1 MEAGRE
7 SSKAKRARAA
17 MSNED
22 DTTSQGNAGGG
33 AAASA
38 AETEGDEMAVV
49 AAEAEAE
56 ADEQVGSAETEEH
69 IQRILLAIDNYTR
82 QVSDMLDAGR
92 ALFKDLAADFED
104 RLCSYDPQGE
114 GGAVGGGDPG
124 AARPRRRQRAG
135 PRPPPQRPA
144 APPPHRPRLTD
155 RPIHP
160 DLSSNNLP
168 AHHCCLSRMIVLY
181 YACVHI

>member
-1 MEAGRE
+1 
-7 SSKAKRARAA
+7 
-17 MSNED
+17 
-22 DTTSQGNAGGG
+22 
-33 AAASA
+33 
-38 AETEGDEMAVV
+38 
-49 AAEAEAE
+49 
-56 ADEQVGSAETEEH
+56 
-69 IQRILLAIDNYTR
+69 
-82 QVSDMLDAGR
+82 MLDAGR

-104 RLCSYDPQGE
+104 RLCSYVGNFTHQAAILSRDSLADRRSVSVVPCVQDPQGE

-160 DLSSNNLP
+160 ELSSNTLP